1 MRREI
6 KSRGINMNDTSS
18 RPSTGDDQ
26 HRTESR
32 DGMIIEWDAPIEM
45 DDGLVLRANI
55 YRPDSDGQFPVI
67 MSHGPYGKDLAW
79 QEGYKTTW
87 DIFSAAH
94 PDAIAGSSNVHQS
107 WEVVDPE
114 QWVPDDYICIRVD
127 SRGAGRS
134 PGVIDCRSPRET
146 QDFATCIEWAGVQ
159 PWSNGKVGLT
169 GISYY
174 AINQWQVAALQP
186 KHLAALCVWEGSVDY
201 YRDGTHHGG
210 ILNTFQS
217 NWYDMQIKSVQHGRG
232 DNGPRSPVHGE
243 TTCGPET
250 LTEDEMAEN
259 RVDLGNR
266 LQTQELVNDWYRD
279 RTADLS
285 KIKTPLLSAAS
296 WGGQGL
302 HPRGNYAGFLNAAS
316 DQKWLECHGLEHWTE
331 FYTPYGVELQKK
343 YFGHFLK
350 GEDTGWTDQPRV
362 QLKVRHPGEK
372 FVVRGEDEWP
382 LARTQWTKAYLDP
395 NTLCLNQTPPT
406 EAGSITYGGMSDG
419 VTFFLPPWREEVE
432 ITGPMAAKLFVSS
445 ATEDADLFLVVRL
458 FSPDMKEIVFQGT
471 LDPHTPIANGWLR
484 ASHRKLDREKST
496 AWQPYHTHDEK
507 QLLTPG
513 EIYELDIEIWPS
525 CVVIPA
531 GYRLALSVR
540 GKDYVYSCATDH
552 RLSNMR
558 NTFTGV
564 GPFLHNDPVDRPEA
578 IFGGDVTLHTG
589 PGHPAWLML
598 PIVPPK

>member
-1 MRREI
+1 
-6 KSRGINMNDTSS
+6 MNDASNGMTTGT
-18 RPSTGDDQ
+18 STGDAQ
-26 HRTESR
+26 HWIEPR
-32 DGMIIEWDAPIEM
+32 DGMIVEWDVPIEM

-79 QEGYKTTW
+79 QEGYQTTW
-87 DIFSAAH
+87 EIFSAAH
-94 PDAIAGSSNVHQS
+94 PEALEGSSNVHQS

-114 QWVPDDYICIRVD
+114 KWVPDGYVCIRVD

-134 PGVIDCRSPRET
+134 PGIIDCRSPRET
-146 QDFATCIEWAGVQ
+146 QDFAGCIEWAGVQ
-159 PWSNGKVGLT
+159 RWSNGKVGLT

-186 KHLAALCVWEGSVDY
+186 KHLAALCVWEGQVDY

-232 DNGPRSPVHGE
+232 ENGPRSQVHGE
-243 TTCGPET
+243 LVCGPET
-250 LTEDEMAEN
+250 MDEEELTEN
-259 RVDLGNR
+259 RVDLGDR
-266 LQTQELVNDWYRD
+266 LQAQELINNWYQD

-285 KIKTPLLSAAS
+285 KIVTPLLSAAS

-302 HPRGNYAGFLNAAS
+302 HPRGNYAGFLHAAAE
-316 DQKWLECHGLEHWTE
+316 QKWLECHGLEHWTE

-362 QLKVRHPGEK
+362 QLKVRHVGEN
-372 FVVRGEDEWP
+372 FVIRGEDEWP
-382 LARTQWTKAYLDP
+382 IARTQWTKVYPDAD
-395 NTLCLNQTPPT
+395 NLCL
-406 EAGSITYGGMSDG
+406 AGSPPAHEGSISYDGLGDG

-484 ASHRKLDREKST
+484 ASHRKLDPAKST
-496 AWQPYHTHDEK
+496 EWQPYHTHDEK
-507 QLLTPG
+507 QLLMPG
-513 EIYELDIEIWPS
+513 EIYQLDIEIWPA
-525 CVVIPA
+525 CVVVPA

-564 GPFLHNDPVDRPEA
+564 GPFLHNNPVDRPED
-578 IFGGDVTLHTG
+578 IFGGEVTLHTG
-589 PGHPAWLML
+589 PDYPAWLLL

>member
-1 MRREI
+1 
-6 KSRGINMNDTSS
+6 MNDAS
-18 RPSTGDDQ
+18 GDTPTTDSQ
-26 HRTESR
+26 HRVESR
-32 DGMIIEWDAPIEM
+32 NSMIIEWDVPIEM

-55 YRPDSDGQFPVI
+55 YRPTGEGPFPVI

-94 PDAIAGSSNVHQS
+94 PEAIEGSSNVHQS
-107 WEVVDPE
+107 WETVDPE
-114 QWVPDDYICIRVD
+114 QWVPDGYICIRVD

-159 PWSNGKVGLT
+159 EWSNGKVGLT

-250 LTEDEMAEN
+250 LSDNQLAEN

-266 LQTQELVNDWYRD
+266 LQTQEIVNDWYRE

-302 HPRGNYAGFLNAAS
+302 HPRGNYAGFLDAGS

-331 FYTPYGVELQKK
+331 FYTPYGIELQKK

-362 QLKVRHPGEK
+362 QLKVRHIGEN
-372 FVVRGEDEWP
+372 FVIRGEDEWP
-382 LARTQWTKAYLDP
+382 IARTQWTKVYLDP
-395 NTLCLNQTPPT
+395 SNLCLAETPP
-406 EAGSITYGGMSDG
+406 ARSVSISYGGMGDG

-432 ITGPMAAKLFVSS
+432 ITGPMAAKVFVSS

-484 ASHRKLDREKST
+484 ASHRKLDPAKST
-496 AWQPYHTHDEK
+496 EWQPYHSHDEK
-507 QLLTPG
+507 QPLTPR

-525 CVVIPA
+525 CVVIPP

-564 GPFLHNDPVDRPEA
+564 GPFLHNDPVDRPEH
-578 IFGGDVTLHTG
+578 IFAGDVTLHSG
-589 PGHPAWLML
+589 PDHPAWLML
-598 PIVPPK
+598 PIVPPQ